1 MDVTKQSPTAVLF
14 PYVRAEKSE
23 LMRWITALPEVGGL
37 LPKKREAII
46 ELVAEAERLE
56 AAALE
61 RRAEAYRASL
71 ELEASARCN
80 WSADEIERAKQ
91 NTR

>member
-14 PYVRAEKSE
+14 PYVRAEKAE
-23 LMRWITALPEVGGL
+23 FMRWITVLPEVGGVL
-37 LPKKREAII
+37 LKKHEAIV